1 MDFNLWAEPK
11 GSKNKELADKFM
23 AYTMDPDVMA
33 QQSKYI
39 SYGPTL
45 KAAIAKVPADI
56 LPDLPTAPE
65 NTKNAFVVNAEFWA
79 DHDEELTER
88 FNKWLAQ

>member
-1 MDFNLWAEPK
+1 MPAE
-11 GSKNKELADKFM
+11 
-23 AYTMDPDVMA
+23 
-33 QQSKYI
+33 
-39 SYGPTL
+39 
-45 KAAIAKVPADI
+45 I

-65 NTKNAFVVNAEFWA
+65 NTKNAFVVSAEFWA